1 MILKVVDILNTYRQM
16 LDDNETKNAPSLQVY
31 KTCRLGAIKKE
42 WYVSLVSSQTLIC

>member
-16 LDDNETKNAPSLQVY
+16 LDDNEKKNAPSLHVY

-42 WYVSLVSSQTLIC
+42 WYISE

>member
-31 KTCRLGAIKKE
+31 KTCRLGAIKK
-42 WYVSLVSSQTLIC
+42 SGILVSSQTLIC